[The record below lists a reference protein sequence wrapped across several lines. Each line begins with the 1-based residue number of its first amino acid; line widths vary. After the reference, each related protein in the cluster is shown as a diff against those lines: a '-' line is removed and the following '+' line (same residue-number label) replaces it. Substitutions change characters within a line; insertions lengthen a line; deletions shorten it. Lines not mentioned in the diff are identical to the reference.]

1 MLSTWFM
8 AGHAITRFGLLGVF
22 CLLITGGAP
31 VSAQEIALPDV
42 EALFTDAAE
51 VTFVQ
56 PIPDPVNDLIYL
68 YEDGAWQAIENPE
81 PERVIAI
88 QNSIYRI
95 FFSQRYGMIFEFEP
109 IDSNEVENQQAIL
122 QEGEFLWSFPD
133 PCANAVRLE
142 DRRYICNPL
151 TGELSPPY
159 PSSLVSIFES
169 DLSPDGR
176 YYLLLSHTSED
187 QRSNPPAI
195 AYSYELATG
204 DWRYLGEWQPNY
216 VEYPRLEWI
225 TDTDFMYVMDE
236 MQEWS
241 TNYIVIGDVTQENS
255 IQEGLGTK
263 RFPPLVSQDP
273 PGLEAH
279 YAVRSD
285 GHYFYTLCYE
295 DFYDAERN
303 TIQMYRVD
311 YLCEYGLP
319 ITDGSGD
326 FLFRRADPY
335 GALVRRNLLRGT
347 QQVLYRGAFE
357 RLGPVSPNGRWGLI
371 EIATDRTLDY
381 ELDDDFPPFYDV
393 PPPYQVMDLTN
404 GTLMGEVPG
413 GVFWLGAHTLL
424 DGINLYQVDTT
435 QGQISTTQL
444 PREPLYI
451 APEVGRVLIWNDG
464 LWLYDVTAFDEPT
477 LLMDPP
483 AGATFD
489 FEAIEGRETIRI
501 SWLNPPNSPTA
512 FVFDLYVEG
521 LWQNTPYRDG
531 VGGPETRYH

>member
-1 MLSTWFM
+1 MLSNWFM
-8 AGHAITRFGLLGVF
+8 AGHATTRFGLLGVL
-22 CLLITGGAP
+22 CLLITGGTS
-31 VSAQEIALPDV
+31 VSAQEIVLPDV
-42 EALFTDAAE
+42 EALFTEAAE

-56 PIPDPVNDLIYL
+56 PVPDLANNLIYL
-68 YEDGAWQAIENPE
+68 YEDGAWQAIENPN
-81 PERVIAI
+81 PERAIAI
-88 QNSIYRI
+88 QDSVYRI
-95 FFSQRYGMIFEFEP
+95 FFSQGYGMIFEFEP

-122 QEGEFLWSFPD
+122 QGGEFLWSFPD

-142 DRRYICNPL
+142 GRRYICNPL

-176 YYLLLSHTSED
+176 YYLLLSCTSKD
-187 QRSNPPAI
+187 RHSNPPAI

-241 TNYIVIGDVTQENS
+241 TNYIVIGDVTQEDS

-279 YAVRSD
+279 YAVRRD
-285 GHYFYTLCYE
+285 GHYFYSLCYE
-295 DFYDAERN
+295 DFYDAVQN
-303 TIQMYRVD
+303 SIQTYRLD

-319 ITDGSGD
+319 IPDGSGD
-326 FLFRRADPY
+326 MLFRRADPY
-335 GALVRRNLLRGT
+335 GALVRRNLLLGT

-357 RLGPVSPNGRWGLI
+357 SLGPVSPNGRWGLVQ
-371 EIATDRTLDY
+371 IAADRTLDY
-381 ELDDDFPPFYDV
+381 ELDESMSLPSSLLPF
-393 PPPYQVMDLTN
+393 QVMDLST
-404 GTLMGEVPG
+404 GVLLGEVPG
-413 GVFWLGAHTLL
+413 HIVWLGDNTLL
-424 DGINLYQVDTT
+424 DGTTLYQIDENN
-435 QGQISTTQL
+435 QQIIRLQL
-444 PREPLYI
+444 PREPLYV
-451 APEVGRVLIWNDG
+451 APDMGQALFWDNG
-464 LWLYDVTAFDEPT
+464 LWLYDAAAGDSTQ
-477 LLMDPP
+477 LMILPS
-483 AGATFD
+483 GADLD
-489 FEAIEGRETIRI
+489 FVIIPSTETIRL
-501 SWLNPPNSPTA
+501 SWLNPPDSPAA
-512 FVFDLYVEG
+512 FVFELHLPGSWDHP
-521 LWQNTPYRDG
+521 PYRDG